1 MSTQHFFKESTEQSR
16 IKTRI
21 VSKYFSAWAQVMIS
35 ATNRM
40 RGDRIAFIDLFAG
53 PGSYEDKVPSTPM
66 RVLGAAAKNQ
76 TLREM
81 LVTMFNDAEPKH
93 VHLLEEDI
101 AYIPGLEQFRHKP
114 QVSNFQVGEEVVS
127 QLEEARL
134 VPTLLFVDPW
144 GYKGL
149 SLRLINS
156 VLRNWGSDCII
167 FFNYNRINSG
177 LSNPMVRE
185 HMDAL
190 FGAERAE
197 KLRARLRRPLKPID
211 RERAI
216 LEEIREAFKEMEG
229 RFFLRFRFWMETQ
242 KRISHHLL
250 FVSKNFRGY
259 HIMKEIMAKESSS
272 AEQGVP
278 SFEYNPRD
286 YLLRFELS
294 RPLDELEAQLL
305 NDFAGRTLT
314 MSQIYEQHSVGKPF
328 LNTNYKQ
335 ALWNLYE
342 RGAIETSRK
351 PRKNTFADDIS
362 ASFPAR

>member
-101 AYIPGLEQFRHKP
+101 AYIPGLEQFRHRP

-134 VPTLLFVDPW
+134 VPTLLFVDP
-144 GYKGL
+144 
-149 SLRLINS
+149 
-156 VLRNWGSDCII
+156 
-167 FFNYNRINSG
+167 
-177 LSNPMVRE
+177 
-185 HMDAL
+185 
-190 FGAERAE
+190 
-197 KLRARLRRPLKPID
+197 
-211 RERAI
+211 
-216 LEEIREAFKEMEG
+216 
-229 RFFLRFRFWMETQ
+229 
-242 KRISHHLL
+242 
-250 FVSKNFRGY
+250 
-259 HIMKEIMAKESSS
+259 
-272 AEQGVP
+272 
-278 SFEYNPRD
+278 
-286 YLLRFELS
+286 
-294 RPLDELEAQLL
+294 
-305 NDFAGRTLT
+305 
-314 MSQIYEQHSVGKPF
+314 
-328 LNTNYKQ
+328 
-335 ALWNLYE
+335 
-342 RGAIETSRK
+342 
-351 PRKNTFADDIS
+351 
-362 ASFPAR
+362 